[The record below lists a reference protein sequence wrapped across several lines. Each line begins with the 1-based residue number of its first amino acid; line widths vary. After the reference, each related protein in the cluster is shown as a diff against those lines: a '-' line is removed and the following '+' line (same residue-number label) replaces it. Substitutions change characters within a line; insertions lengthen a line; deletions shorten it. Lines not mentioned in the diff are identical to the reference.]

1 MPVVYCLIRTKV
13 GKEWDITNK
22 IRKLK
27 YVTEAFPVYG
37 DWDVIVRIES
47 KVYEVIDETIT
58 KIRSMEHILETKTL
72 FGP

>member
-1 MPVVYCLIRTKV
+1 MPVVYCLIRTRV
-13 GKEWDITNK
+13 GKEWDVANRIK
-22 IRKLK
+22 KLK

-47 KVYEVIDETIT
+47 KVYEVIDEIIT
-58 KIRSMEHILETKTL
+58 KIRGMEHILETKTL

>member
-1 MPVVYCLIRTKV
+1 MPVVYCLIRTAV
-13 GKEWDITNK
+13 GKEWEIAKK

-47 KVYEVIDETIT
+47 KVYEVVDEVIT
-58 KIRSMEHILETKTL
+58 KIRSMESIIETKTL